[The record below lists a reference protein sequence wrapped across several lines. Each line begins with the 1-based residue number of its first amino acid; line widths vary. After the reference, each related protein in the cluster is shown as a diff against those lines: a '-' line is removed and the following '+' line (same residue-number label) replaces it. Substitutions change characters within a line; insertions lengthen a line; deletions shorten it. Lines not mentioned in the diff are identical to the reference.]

1 MDLVDN
7 DTFLARLSDLFASKK
22 DKGSV
27 WLTHKRLVHEG
38 EDMKM
43 NGAGHEDETE
53 YSVLLR
59 ATDGH
64 AKFSTR
70 IQPDDLEKYHAAYG
84 TLLKASMST
93 LRKRDRKR
101 EKQRAELQ
109 AQRRKKLSE
118 EITVDGPKRGNGR
131 KKRQRQAKALQKQQE
146 AKERIEKAKEARE
159 KAAAAAKS

>member
-7 DTFLARLSDLFASKK
+7 DTFLTRLSELFSSSKQ
-22 DKGSV
+22 KGSV
-27 WLTHKRLVHEG
+27 WLTHKRYVYEG
-38 EDMKM
+38 EDVKM
-43 NGAGHEDETE
+43 SGVGAEDDNE

-64 AKFSTR
+64 TKFSTR
-70 IQPDDLEKYHAAYG
+70 IQPDELEKYHAAYG
-84 TLLKASMST
+84 ALLKSSMTT

-118 EITVDGPKRGNGR
+118 ELKVDGPKRGNGR
-131 KKRQRQAKALQKQQE
+131 KKRQRQDKALQKQQE